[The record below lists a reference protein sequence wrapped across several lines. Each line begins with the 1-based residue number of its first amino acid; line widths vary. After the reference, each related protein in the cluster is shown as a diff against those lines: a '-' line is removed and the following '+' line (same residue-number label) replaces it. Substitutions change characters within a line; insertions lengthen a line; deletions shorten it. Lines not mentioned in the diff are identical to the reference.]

1 MIEDG
6 DKVMVCL
13 SGGKDSYTMLDVL
26 LQLQKKAP
34 VRFELIAVNL
44 DQKQPGF
51 PEHVLPAACLDAE
64 YVATLAAL
72 ALAFGAGWA
81 THAVTDPHPDDAPRV
96 DALLVLYSQ
105 PRVYDAAIELAA
117 SGVTDRLFVSAYLG
131 PDGHEK
137 LCGGPEERDPRL
149 AGVTVE
155 CFAPDPV
162 TTQGEVIH
170 AADRMR
176 ELGLHHL
183 GVLTFHQ
190 HVERARLLAERC
202 FTPEEG
208 RVSLYAFDAG
218 FDRLGRLEHGVY
230 GVLAY
235 GKAMLTPG
243 CDQQL
248 PGVLQWPLD
257 LAKRLRGQPVGDE
270 AGAVVVGARRAG
282 AV

>member
-1 MIEDG
+1 MSAQADRG
-6 DKVMVCL
+6 R
-13 SGGKDSYTMLDVL
+13 
-26 LQLQKKAP
+26 
-34 VRFELIAVNL
+34 VRR
-44 DQKQPGF
+44 G
-51 PEHVLPAACLDAE
+51 LPRWARALCAT
-64 YVATLAAL
+64 VATLAAL
-72 ALAFGAGWA
+72 GLAFGAGWA
-81 THAVTDPHPDDAPRV
+81 THAVTEPHPDDAPRV
-96 DALLVLYSQ
+96 DALLVLYSR

-218 FDRLGRLEHGVY
+218 FDRLDRLQHGVY

-257 LAKRLRGQPVGDE
+257 LAKRLRGQPVGAE

-282 AV
+282 AA

>member
-1 MIEDG
+1 MSPQVDRG
-6 DKVMVCL
+6 RVRRGL
-13 SGGKDSYTMLDVL
+13 PRWARVL
-26 LQLQKKAP
+26 CAT
-34 VRFELIAVNL
+34 
-44 DQKQPGF
+44 
-51 PEHVLPAACLDAE
+51 
-64 YVATLAAL
+64 VATLAAL
-72 ALAFGAGWA
+72 GLAFGAGWA

-96 DALLVLYSQ
+96 DALLVLYSR
-105 PRVYDAAIELAA
+105 PRVYDAATELAA
-117 SGVTDRLFVSAYLG
+117 SGVTDRLFVSTYLG

-218 FDRLGRLEHGVY
+218 FDRLGRLQHGVY

-235 GKAMLTPG
+235 GKVMLTPG

-248 PGVLQWPLD
+248 PGVSITFP
-257 LAKRLRGQPVGDE
+257 
-270 AGAVVVGARRAG
+270 
-282 AV
+282 